1 MNRFMLYTF
10 LLSLAAVVCGCG
22 GSDNDDPLPSTVSI
36 TLSQES
42 IEAPAE
48 GGTYTINVNT
58 TGKEW
63 NAYADQEFIIV
74 GAKNTAAQTGTLTV
88 AVPANPT
95 TSVRTGTI
103 TVMSGSARKSI
114 SVTQMAAEESPYY
127 APEGYQ
133 LVWQD
138 EFDGNYG
145 YAPNENGVPRTELN
159 PDYWT
164 HEVKSAGWVNHELQ
178 NYVNHKTPEGK
189 LVTELRNGKLR
200 ITALKENGKVYSG
213 RVYAKVKEGWRY
225 GYIEASIKLP
235 KGKGTWPAFWM
246 MPVNYRSWP
255 ADGEI
260 DIMEE
265 VGYHPD
271 YVSSSLHAN
280 AHVHSNGT
288 QVTHEMKC
296 AGAEGEFH
304 TYAMLWTAKNITTYV
319 DGKVQLSYDN
329 RGLGRDDWPYDDPFY
344 VIFNLAWGGDWGG
357 AQGVDESALPATME
371 VDYIR
376 VFQKK

>member
-1 MNRFMLYTF
+1 MKRFMFHTF
-10 LLSLAAVVCGCG
+10 LSSLAVVLMGCG
-22 GSDNDDPLPSTVSI
+22 GSSDDPEPAVPTI
-36 TLSQES
+36 TISPQS
-42 IEAPAE
+42 VNAPAE
-48 GGTYTINVNT
+48 GGVYTVNVTT

-63 NAYADQEFIIV
+63 GTGIGSGDNFFTVKTQ
-74 GAKNTAAQTGTLTV
+74 NTTAQTGTVTIT
-88 AVPANPT
+88 VPANPVT
-95 TSVRTGTI
+95 ETRSGAV
-103 TVMSGSARKSI
+103 TVMSGSARETI
-114 SVTQMAAEESPYY
+114 TVTQAAAVQATYY
-127 APEGYQ
+127 APEGYK

-138 EFDGNYG
+138 EF
-145 YAPNENGVPRTELN
+145 NEGTELN
-159 PDYWT
+159 PADWT
-164 HEVKSAGWVNHELQ
+164 HEVQKDHWVNNELQ
-178 NYVNHKTPEGK
+178 NYVNHKTPQGRNVTDIMDGK
-189 LVTELRNGKLR
+189 LQ
-200 ITALKENGKVYSG
+200 IHCFKEDGKVYSG
-213 RVYAKVKEGWRY
+213 RVYAKVKSGWTY

-246 MPVNYRSWP
+246 MPVNFRSWP

-304 TYAMLWTAKNITTYV
+304 TYAILWTAKNITTYV

-357 AQGVDESALPATME
+357 SQGVDETALPVTME
-371 VDYIR
+371 VDYVR